1 MQATTRYYDIIESG
15 ADPKGQG
22 ELRLLKNYIDG
33 QWVRSKSA
41 TLRDAFN
48 PSTGQVIAK
57 VPASLPEELDE
68 AVASA
73 KKAWQGWA
81 DTPVYKRVKVL
92 FNMQALVKAHQD
104 ELIRLLCMEQGKT
117 WAESAGDI
125 LKALEVMEFA
135 CGMPQLMKGESL
147 MNVSSGYDTVQYKEP
162 LGVFLGLVPWNFPA
176 MIPHGWMIPLAI
188 GAGNAFVLK
197 AASSAPQSAL
207 RFTELWQ
214 EAGLPPGVLNVV
226 TCAPKDVSRL
236 INNPD
241 IVGVSFVGSS
251 EVGSGV
257 YAEAAAAGKRVQVL
271 GEAKNHALVLS
282 DCHLD
287 RTASGIINA
296 FCGCA
301 GERCMALPVV
311 VAEEGI
317 ADALRDLLIQKASA
331 LRLGP
336 AWDKQTGLGPLVNEK
351 HRQSVTGWIE
361 KGVTEGADLVL
372 DGRGAVVLGYESGFF
387 LAPSIFDNVAP
398 GMSIGDKEIFGPVLS
413 IKRVHDFEEGLALM
427 NANPYANGSVIYTR
441 SGFHAREFARRTHG
455 GMVGVNVGIPV
466 PVCSF
471 GFTGHKRSFFGSLH
485 VMGMDGVRFYTELKN
500 VTATWFREDGG
511 KVDTWDGM
519 LPTAR

>member
-33 QWVRSKSA
+33 QWVRSKTA

-336 AWDKQTGLGPLVNEK
+336 AWDKQTGLGP
-351 HRQSVTGWIE
+351 W
-361 KGVTEGADLVL
+361 
-372 DGRGAVVLGYESGFF
+372 
-387 LAPSIFDNVAP
+387 
-398 GMSIGDKEIFGPVLS
+398 
-413 IKRVHDFEEGLALM
+413 
-427 NANPYANGSVIYTR
+427 
-441 SGFHAREFARRTHG
+441 
-455 GMVGVNVGIPV
+455 
-466 PVCSF
+466 
-471 GFTGHKRSFFGSLH
+471 
-485 VMGMDGVRFYTELKN
+485 
-500 VTATWFREDGG
+500 
-511 KVDTWDGM
+511 
-519 LPTAR
+519 